1 MQKKPNTIIICISTL
16 LVFEYLAS
24 YVNIQTN
31 HALVPHSEVAI
42 NFYLLHWVNPIA
54 S

>member
-1 MQKKPNTIIICISTL
+1 MQKKPNTIIICINTL

-24 YVNIQTN
+24 YANIQTN
-31 HALVPHSEVAI
+31 QALVLHSQAAI
-42 NFYLLHWVNPIA
+42 NFYLLHWFNPVA